1 MRTGVIIQARLGST
15 RFPGKV
21 LAGIIGRPM
30 LAYVLARAEAIG
42 ADETVLAIPEGKED
56 DPLAWWGEQLAAPV
70 KRGPLNDVLARY
82 WKVAREAEYEVI
94 VRITADCPLLCPVV
108 AGQVLKMV
116 TGHVEYASN
125 VHPDRSYPDGCDVE
139 AFTLNILARAFQE
152 ATTAHDR
159 EHVTPWMQREA
170 LLTACLKN
178 PHGDWSRVRWTVDL
192 PADLEPI
199 RRIVSHMLPDTM
211 VSTFEETRTAAF
223 AAEVWPAI

>member
-30 LAYVLARAEAIG
+30 LAYVVARAKAIG

-56 DPLAWWGEQLAAPV
+56 DPLAWWGEQLGVPV
-70 KRGPLNDVLARY
+70 ERGERQDVLARY
-82 WKVAREAEYEVI
+82 WHVARRREYEAI

-139 AFTLNILARAFQE
+139 AFTLNLLARAFQE
-152 ATTAHDR
+152 ATTAYDR

-170 LLTACLKN
+170 RATACLEN
-178 PHGDWSRVRWTVDL
+178 PHGDWSRVRWTVDRPDDLTVVRQIVANL
-192 PADLEPI
+192 P
-199 RRIVSHMLPDTM
+199 PDQV
-211 VSTFEETRTAAF
+211 VSTLEETKAAAS
-223 AAEVWPAI
+223 AAGVWPL